1 MTIFFYSFL
10 NKEDIS
16 RLFIIYISIFFNK
29 YKNNRININKAT
41 FIYLFITQ
49 YILIYY
55 VEYFLVSNIIIIK

>member
-10 NKEDIS
+10 NKEDMS

-49 YILIYY
+49 YIFTLFI
-55 VEYFLVSNIIIIK
+55 